1 MIYITVYMYR
11 SIYIYLPSN
20 VPAWT
25 LHKRKKHR
33 LANSN
38 VYRNI
43 VYTKYIANVLV
54 LLLISKICVY
64 NIQEA
69 TVVAIEYVKI
79 KGQGLNVVVAVVVL
93 ATQQLR
99 CLIQGDFI

>member
-1 MIYITVYMYR
+1 MFPTGLFTKGKNTVLPTEMSTGILYI
-11 SIYIYLPSN
+11 
-20 VPAWT
+20 
-25 LHKRKKHR
+25 
-33 LANSN
+33 
-38 VYRNI
+38 
-43 VYTKYIANVLV
+43 YTKYIANVLV

>member
-1 MIYITVYMYR
+1 MFPPGLFTKGKNTVLPTEMSTGILYI
-11 SIYIYLPSN
+11 
-20 VPAWT
+20 
-25 LHKRKKHR
+25 
-33 LANSN
+33 
-38 VYRNI
+38 
-43 VYTKYIANVLV
+43 YTKYIANVLV